1 LSGSTSYHCNRLL
14 IGALDKWCLKELFAA
29 VGMPFD
35 GITAKHLH
43 CISLMI
49 GQNITGFGFT
59 DTTTSKAV
67 PEHPLNDGITE

>member
-1 LSGSTSYHCNRLL
+1 VV
-14 IGALDKWCLKELFAA
+14 LKGTIVAA

-35 GITAKHLH
+35 GITAKALH
-43 CISLMI
+43 IVDDWP
-49 GQNITGFGFT
+49 GITGFGFT